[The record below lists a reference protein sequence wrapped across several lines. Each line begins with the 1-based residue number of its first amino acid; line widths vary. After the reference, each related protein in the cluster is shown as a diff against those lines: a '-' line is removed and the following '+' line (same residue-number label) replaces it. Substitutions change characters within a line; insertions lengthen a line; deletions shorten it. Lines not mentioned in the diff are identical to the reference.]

1 MDDRAVGPPLSLLCE
16 VTHRCP
22 LHCLYCSNP
31 VALVGRNRELA
42 TPAWLDV
49 LDQAADLGVL
59 QVHFSGGE
67 PLLRP
72 DLADLVERATRRE
85 LYTNLI
91 TSGVGLTGER
101 ARALRDAGLGGV
113 QLSLQ
118 AADRPLSR
126 EIAGGEFWDQK
137 LAAARHAK
145 EAGLPLSVNVVLHR
159 HNLHQVTALLELA
172 ASLGAGRVE
181 LANAQYYGWALLN
194 RDSLLPP
201 REAVEAAQRAV
212 AAFRERAGGALEI
225 LWVVPDYYADLPKPC
240 MNGWG
245 RTFLTIAPDGTA
257 LPCPV
262 ASVIP
267 DLDPPSVLR
276 SRLDWIWYTS
286 PAFNRFRGFGW
297 MPDPCR
303 TCPRRVED
311 FGGCRCQAY
320 LLTGSPAA
328 TDPVCVY
335 SPHHD
340 VVRKARERRAQDK
353 TPVYRGIGAVG
364 PAAPPPGRPE
374 SPVARP

>member
-1 MDDRAVGPPLSLLCE
+1 VGRTVAPPLSLLCE
-16 VTHRCP
+16 LTHRCP

-31 VALVGRNRELA
+31 VDLVARGRELP
-42 TPAWLDV
+42 TSTWLDV

-67 PLLRP
+67 PLLRR
-72 DLADLVERATRRE
+72 DLTDLVERAAHRE

-91 TSGVGLTGER
+91 TSGVGLTEER

-118 AADRPLSR
+118 AADPALSR

-137 LAAARHAK
+137 LAAARHTR

-172 ASLGAGRVE
+172 ASLGASRVE

-194 RDSLLPP
+194 RDVLLPP
-201 REAVEAAQRAV
+201 REAVETAQRAV
-212 AAFRERAGGALEI
+212 GAFREKAGTALEI
-225 LWVVPDYYADLPKPC
+225 LWVVPDYYADFPKPC

-245 RTFLTIAPDGTA
+245 RAFLTIAPDGAA

-276 SRLDWIWYTS
+276 SRLAWIWYES
-286 PAFNRFRGFGW
+286 PSFNRFRGFEW

-303 TCPRRVED
+303 GCPRRFVD

-320 LLTGSPAA
+320 LLTGSAAA

-340 VVRKARERRAQDK
+340 VVRRAGERPGEGRM
-353 TPVYRGIGAVG
+353 PVYRGIGA
-364 PAAPPPGRPE
+364 APPGIPRGRPE
-374 SPVARP
+374 TRAAQP